1 MLYLIMGRRFFMR
14 PKALWVLIELPGF
27 IFMGQER
34 TLWFLIELPG
44 LGSLDR
50 IEIRIVGGR
59 PGAGGG
65 DAESVRRLGV
75 RDVNGTDIIRI
86 RVCICLEGLRFDRIE
101 SGHSISDPYSIYIRI
116 RIMKVGYILCR
127 CLSLI

>member
-14 PKALWVLIELPGF
+14 PKALWLLIELPGF

-50 IEIRIVGGR
+50 IEIRI
-59 PGAGGG
+59 
-65 DAESVRRLGV
+65 AESVRRLGV

-86 RVCICLEGLRFDRIE
+86 RVCIRLEGLRFDRIE

-116 RIMKVGYILCR
+116 RIMKVGYI
-127 CLSLI
+127 